1 MSQENVEIVRRLN
14 EAFGARDIETFVAG
28 HHPNAE
34 AVNLRSQI
42 MGPYRGHDGL
52 RRMVAET
59 FETAPDFEI
68 RIDEIRDCGNRVLV
82 LGRQRGTVRGA
93 PFDQLLAEQDV
104 ARRHLCEAGHHAEG
118 RRLAGP
124 AGAEEGHE
132 FASLDFQAHVV
143 HGRWI
148 AAVPLGDVAQ

>member
-93 PFDQLLAEQDV
+93 PFDQLLAE
-104 ARRHLCEAGHHAEG
+104 LYEIEAGKVVRSQDFATVEAA
-118 RRLAGP
+118 LEAAGLS
-124 AGAEEGHE
+124 E
-132 FASLDFQAHVV
+132 
-143 HGRWI
+143 
-148 AAVPLGDVAQ
+148 